1 MTSAKAQHTDFLV
14 LGSSIAG
21 LRAAIAL
28 AERGHVAILTKGD
41 VGDPTTRS
49 AHSRVPVT
57 LGEDEEVSL
66 HLHDTLRAGEG
77 LCREEAVRVLMEEG
91 PARTEELIH
100 WESRSEGNGARLSFK
115 RENSHG
121 HARLLHAHGD
131 STGAEILRVLAAK
144 VKSLAKIRV
153 LPRCFATELLMDGTR
168 VAGVRYLDGG
178 ALKELRAEATLLAT
192 GGLGQAF
199 KDTTNPA
206 IASGD
211 GAAMAW
217 RAGALLSD
225 MEFVHFCP
233 TALFIKGA
241 PRILLATALLDEG
254 ARLRNIDL
262 DRFMPQH
269 HEAAELAPQDVL
281 TRATFMEMERMRSEF
296 VYLDLTSLDEAR
308 LKKRFSKIYSTCMDY
323 NIDIAA
329 DLLPVRPAAHFAM
342 GGVATDLDGSA
353 TLDGLFAAGEVAATG
368 LHGAN
373 RLPGNTLLEGLVFG
387 ARAAAAMIAG
397 KRAGHQPSGEAPRQ
411 PVTSEHSAIPN
422 GAPAA
427 AKPDLARLVSDV
439 RCVMWKNVGIIRDGR
454 QLAAAAAKLDA
465 LAFASTGSNPAE
477 YEAQNILD
485 ISRAIARSAL
495 ARHESRGA
503 HYRSDYPLRD
513 ESAPPRHSFLS
524 RNQPVYFE

>member
-28 AERGHVAILTKGD
+28 AERGRVVILTKGD

-77 LCREEAVRVLMEEG
+77 LCREEAVRVLLEET

-100 WESRSEGNGARLSFK
+100 WESRSEHNGSRLAFK
-115 RENSHG
+115 HENSHG
-121 HARLLHAHGD
+121 HSRLLHAHGD
-131 STGAEILRVLAAK
+131 STGAEMLRVLAAK
-144 VKSLAKIRV
+144 VRSLDKVRV
-153 LPRCFATELLMDGTR
+153 LPHCFATGLVMDGTR
-168 VAGVRYLDGG
+168 AAGVTHLEGG
-178 ALKELRAEATLLAT
+178 AQKELRAEAVLLAT
-192 GGLGQAF
+192 GGLGQAYQ
-199 KDTTNPA
+199 DTTNPA

-211 GAAMAW
+211 GVAMAW

-233 TALFIKGA
+233 TALYVKGA

-254 ARLRNIDL
+254 AKLRNIDL
-262 DRFMPQH
+262 QRFMPEH

-281 TRATFMEMERMRSEF
+281 TRAAFLEMQRTKSDF
-296 VYLDLTSLDEAR
+296 IYLDLTSLDEAR
-308 LKKRFSKIYSTCMDY
+308 LKKRFPKIYSTCMEY
-323 NIDIAA
+323 NIDIAT

-342 GGVATDLDGSA
+342 GGVATDLDGA
-353 TLDGLFAAGEVAATG
+353 TTLDGLFAAGEVAATG
-368 LHGAN
+368 VHGAN

-387 ARAAAAMIAG
+387 ARAAAAMMAG
-397 KRAGHQPSGEAPRQ
+397 KRAGHKPAGKASRPPIG
-411 PVTSEHSAIPN
+411 TTHSAGPN
-422 GAPAA
+422 GAPAISKADIERMATDIRCLMWKKVGIMREGRELSA
-427 AKPDLARLVSDV
+427 AVARLDSLV
-439 RCVMWKNVGIIRDGR
+439 I
-454 QLAAAAAKLDA
+454 AASGL
-465 LAFASTGSNPAE
+465 NQAE
-477 YEAQNILD
+477 YETQNILD
-485 ISRAIARSAL
+485 ISKAVARSAL
-495 ARHESRGA
+495 ARQESRGA

-513 ESAPPRHSFLS
+513 EAAPPRHSFLCG
-524 RNQPVYFE
+524 NQPVYFE